1 MNNSAPSSVAGN
13 GDEGWGTR
21 SQALTTEFRIL
32 SWQQEGLGEDVKS
45 LESMCMLHSND
56 VFVQSVLPG

>member
-1 MNNSAPSSVAGN
+1 MRDG
-13 GDEGWGTR
+13 GWGWGTR
-21 SQALTTEFRIL
+21 SQTLTTEFRIL

-45 LESMCMLHSND
+45 LESMRMLHSND